1 MKITTACG
9 LLLAIAI
16 FLSCN
21 ESKKSSVEIADI
33 KMQEIKSTEDKNVE
47 LNTAG
52 DDEQIPAISDSI
64 VEPANPAI
72 TKAAD
77 PAPKIDWDKKIIKN
91 ATVKYEVK
99 SFDVFNKE
107 MRDRV
112 RKFGGYI
119 AQEDNYQYEDRKE
132 ISLVIKVPV
141 DQFEPMM
148 NDISGKDAKQIERTI
163 KTEDVTGQVIDTKSR
178 LEAKKE
184 MRQKY
189 LEFLRQSKNME
200 EVLKVQAEINS
211 IQEEI
216 EAAAGRI
223 QYLTKSAAYSTINFS
238 FYQPLEGFKAPVED
252 NSFWHKTGEAFS
264 RGGEMVKGLMLAIIS
279 IWPLVL
285 VGLAGFVLW
294 RKKRTV
300 AAVTAK

>member
-9 LLLAIAI
+9 VLLAITI

-21 ESKKSSVEIADI
+21 EADKKSSLAENSQISGLVTTDRN
-33 KMQEIKSTEDKNVE
+33 TDHT
-47 LNTAG
+47 NTAG
-52 DDEQIPAISDSI
+52 DNEQVPVSTDS
-64 VEPANPAI
+64 VAGHVHANQVN
-72 TKAAD
+72 TND
-77 PAPKIDWDKKIIKN
+77 PTPGIDWDKKIIKN

-99 SFDVFNKE
+99 SFDQFNKE
-107 MRDRV
+107 MRERV
-112 RKFGGYI
+112 IKFGGYI
-119 AQEDNYQYEDRKE
+119 AQENNYRHEDRKE
-132 ISLVIKVPV
+132 VSLVIKVPV
-141 DQFEPMM
+141 QQFEPMM
-148 NDISGKDAKQIERTI
+148 NDISGKDARQVERTI
-163 KTEDVTGQVIDTKSR
+163 KSEDVTGQVVDTRSR

-223 QYLTKSAAYSTINFS
+223 QYLNKSAAFSTINFS
-238 FYQPLEGFKAPVED
+238 FYEPIEGFKAPVED
-252 NSFWHKTGEAFS
+252 NSFWHKTGSAFS

-279 IWPLVL
+279 IWPLI
-285 VGLAGFVLW
+285 LAGLIGLLVW
-294 RKKRTV
+294 KRKRTIST
-300 AAVTAK
+300 AVTK